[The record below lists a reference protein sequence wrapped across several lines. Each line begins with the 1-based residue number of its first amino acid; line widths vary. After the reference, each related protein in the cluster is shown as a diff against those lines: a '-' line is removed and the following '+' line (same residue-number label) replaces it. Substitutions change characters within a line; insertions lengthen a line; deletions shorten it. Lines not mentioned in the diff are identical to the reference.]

1 MEIRN
6 NKGYGKLKTV
16 IVCYPCNFKVKGK
29 VQINYPLMYE
39 QYNNFINLIS
49 GEGVKVQLLEP
60 IYGENQV
67 FTRDVGFVI
76 GDTLFIS
83 SMSNKERIEETKALE
98 KYIKN
103 HNLKDRKSVV

>member
-1 MEIRN
+1 
-6 NKGYGKLKTV
+6 
-16 IVCYPCNFKVKGK
+16 
-29 VQINYPLMYE
+29 MYE

-76 GDTLFIS
+76 GDILFIS

-98 KYIKN
+98 KYIK
-103 HNLKDRKSVV
+103 KIIT